1 MKVRIRWGSRTPF
14 PLRASP
20 PEPAPESSPEPMPP
34 PAEPPPVDA
43 PSSEAPSL
51 ASSVEA
57 PPADAQPAEPSPAI
71 VAMPPREPGIIGK
84 LMIEAYGAS
93 NVGCV
98 RTNNEDYFLVAPTI
112 GLYVVADGMGGAQAG
127 EHASKL
133 AVETVHA
140 LLQSLDPSHR
150 DSDTVSEALVSA
162 FEEAN
167 RRVMDA
173 SASDPGLEGMGTTL
187 IAAMESDDGLVIA
200 SVGDSRGYEHDSDK
214 LKLITE
220 DQTWV
225 NEVGRRLG
233 IEEESLKTH
242 PMRHVL
248 TMAIGVSEQ
257 LRVHTYELHPS
268 PGTQVLLCS
277 DGLHG
282 VAPEE
287 EVAEIL
293 HSKDSLESKCDQL
306 IAAARA
312 HGGPD
317 NVTAVLLQAA

>member
-1 MKVRIRWGSRTPF
+1 MKVRIRWGARAPE
-14 PLRASP
+14 ASP
-20 PEPAPESSPEPMPP
+20 APTPAISPQSLPEAAPESTPVPEPLLS
-34 PAEPPPVDA
+34 AA
-43 PSSEAPSL
+43 
-51 ASSVEA
+51 
-57 PPADAQPAEPSPAI
+57 PAI
-71 VAMPPREPGIIGK
+71 ADMPPREPGIIGK

-98 RTNNEDYFLVAPTI
+98 RTNNEDYFLVAAPI

-133 AVETVHA
+133 AVETVYE
-140 LLQSLDPSHR
+140 LILKLDLPRR
-150 DSDTVSEALVSA
+150 DSDAVSEALVSA

-173 SASDPGLEGMGTTL
+173 AASDPNLEGMGTTL
-187 IAAMESDDGLVIA
+187 IAAMESSDGLVVA
-200 SVGDSRGYEHDSDK
+200 SVGDSRGYESGDG

-257 LRVHTYELHPS
+257 LRVHTYELHPT

-287 EVAEIL
+287 ELAAIL
-293 HSKDSLESKCDQL
+293 QSKESLESKCEQL

-317 NVTAVLLQAA
+317 NVTAVLLLTR

>member
-1 MKVRIRWGSRTPF
+1 MKVRIRWSSHSQDSRS
-14 PLRASP
+14 AENP
-20 PEPAPESSPEPMPP
+20 PAQDAAA
-34 PAEPPPVDA
+34 PAEPPVIA
-43 PSSEAPSL
+43 EN
-51 ASSVEA
+51 
-57 PPADAQPAEPSPAI
+57 PPAQETQPAVEPVTIPDSP
-71 VAMPPREPGIIGK
+71 PLEPVIIEK
-84 LMIEAYGAS
+84 LMIEAFGAS

-98 RTNNEDYFLVAPTI
+98 RTNNEDYFLVAPRN
-112 GLYVVADGMGGAQAG
+112 GLNLVADGMGGAQAG

-133 AVETVHA
+133 AVETVYD
-140 LLQSLDPSHR
+140 LLEKLEPGNRDPQ
-150 DSDTVSEALVSA
+150 TVADALVEA

-173 SASDPGLEGMGTTL
+173 AASDPNLEGMGTTL
-187 IAAMESDDGLVIA
+187 IAVMENGDGLTVA
-200 SVGDSRGYEHDSDK
+200 SVGDSRVYVFENGA

-233 IEEESLKTH
+233 IEEENLKVH

-257 LRVHTYELHPS
+257 LRVHIYELNPAQ
-268 PGTQVLLCS
+268 GTQILLCS

-282 VAPEE
+282 VAPEQDI
-287 EVAEIL
+287 ADIL
-293 HSKDSLESKCDQL
+293 SSADSLESKCNQL
-306 IAAARA
+306 IESARE

-317 NVTAVLLQAA
+317 NITAVILRSL

>member
-1 MKVRIRWGSRTPF
+1 MKVRIRWASRAPD
-14 PLRASP
+14 AP
-20 PEPAPESSPEPMPP
+20 PESLPTPADPAPP
-34 PAEPPPVDA
+34 
-43 PSSEAPSL
+43 
-51 ASSVEA
+51 
-57 PPADAQPAEPSPAI
+57 I
-71 VAMPPREPGIIGK
+71 VASPPREPGIIGK

-98 RTNNEDYFLVAPTI
+98 RTNNEDYFLVAPTL
-112 GLYVVADGMGGAQAG
+112 GQYVVADGMGGAQAG

-133 AVETVHA
+133 AVDTIHD
-140 LLQSLDPSHR
+140 LLQKLDPAHR
-150 DSDTVSEALVSA
+150 DSDSVSDALVSA

-173 SASDPGLEGMGTTL
+173 AASDPSLEGMGTTL
-187 IAAMESDDGLVIA
+187 IAAMESDQGLIVA
-200 SVGDSRGYEHDSDK
+200 SVGDSRVYVFENGK

-257 LRVHTYELHPS
+257 LRVHTYELHLS

-287 EVAEIL
+287 EVAKIL
-293 HSKDSLESKCDQL
+293 HSKDSLESKCEQL

-317 NVTAVLLQAA
+317 NVTAVLLQSL

>member
-1 MKVRIRWGSRTPF
+1 MKVRIRWGSSKPEAA
-14 PLRASP
+14 PAVAPPGSVE
-20 PEPAPESSPEPMPP
+20 PEPVT
-34 PAEPPPVDA
+34 PPPVD
-43 PSSEAPSL
+43 
-51 ASSVEA
+51 EA
-57 PPADAQPAEPSPAI
+57 PPSTTALS
-71 VAMPPREPGIIGK
+71 PREPGIIGQ

-98 RTNNEDYFLVAPTI
+98 RTNNEDYFLVAPTV
-112 GLYVVADGMGGAQAG
+112 GLYIVADGMGGAQAG

-133 AVETVHA
+133 AVETVFD
-140 LLQSLDPSHR
+140 LVQKLDSAPR
-150 DSDTVSEALVSA
+150 AGEAVSETLVSA

-173 SASDPGLEGMGTTL
+173 ASADPALEGMGTTL
-187 IAAMESDDGLVIA
+187 IAAMESEGGLVVA
-200 SVGDSRGYEHDSDK
+200 SVGDSRAYQSAGGHLE
-214 LKLITE
+214 LITE

-268 PGTQVLLCS
+268 SGTQVLLCS

-282 VAPEE
+282 VAPEN
-287 EVAEIL
+287 EVVAIL
-293 HSKDSLESKCDQL
+293 NSQDSLESKCEQL
-306 IAAARA
+306 IASARA

-317 NVTAVLLQAA
+317 NVTAVLLRSL